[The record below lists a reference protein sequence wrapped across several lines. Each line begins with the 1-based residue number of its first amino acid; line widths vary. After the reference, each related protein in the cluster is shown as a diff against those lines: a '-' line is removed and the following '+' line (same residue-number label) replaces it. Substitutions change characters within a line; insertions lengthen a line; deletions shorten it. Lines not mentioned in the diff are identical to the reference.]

1 MSLTYLDLQNRI
13 ASDLTRS
20 DLTSQIKSA
29 IGDAVKHYETS
40 RFWWNVTRSLTFQT
54 VANQQGYG
62 TAALPQI
69 PNIIKLDHLF
79 LSSNPGSIYDL
90 DFYEMDEFEWL
101 AAANTSPGKP
111 TIYTRADGQILL
123 WPIPITAYTMRPHMH
138 YRLDALVNDT
148 DTNAW
153 CNEAEQLIRCHAKLL
168 LYTNVLEDSDGAQR
182 MQSEIDAFKSRLDYE
197 NSARTA
203 TGRIKGTDF

>member
-1 MSLTYLDLQNRI
+1 MSLTFLDLQNRI
-13 ASDLTRS
+13 ASDLTRD
-20 DLTSQIKSA
+20 DLTSQIKNA

-40 RFWWNVTRSLTFQT
+40 RFWWNVTRSQTFQT
-54 VANQQGYG
+54 VALQQGYG
-62 TAALPQI
+62 ATDLAAI
-69 PNIIKLDHLF
+69 PNIISVDNLF
-79 LSSNPGSIYDL
+79 LTVPGSLFAL
-90 DFYEMDEFEWL
+90 DFYEVDEFEWL

-111 TIYTRADGQILL
+111 NIYTRADGQIRL
-123 WPIPITAYTMRPHMH
+123 WPVPIMAYTMRPHMH
-138 YRLDALVNDT
+138 YRLSALSADA

-168 LYTNVLEDSDGAQR
+168 LYANVLEDSDGAQR
-182 MQSEIDAFKSRLDYE
+182 MQGEIDAFKSRLDYE